1 MAPHLNSD
9 NRNAMAR
16 IRLVECGEKGSL
28 VKAGGLA
35 AGKKRGWGLGG

>member
-1 MAPHLNSD
+1 
-9 NRNAMAR
+9 MAR

-35 AGKKRGWGLGG
+35 VSQKRGVAVRRDEGILTN